1 LSLYQASQIEE
12 GKPLRLLP
20 VASWAAWGLVVA
32 GGSSILFG
40 SVLGLGP
47 RRCILRSVFGI
58 PCPVCGMS
66 HTVRRFGGGHVLA
79 ALSTDPLAVVVLA
92 LVASVCALSIRY
104 LLVGV
109 SSLQM
114 TRLWTLRLLLM
125 AGVLLAVRWGCMAFL
140 DWPRLT

>member
-1 LSLYQASQIEE
+1 
-12 GKPLRLLP
+12 
-20 VASWAAWGLVVA
+20 
-32 GGSSILFG
+32 
-40 SVLGLGP
+40 
-47 RRCILRSVFGI
+47 
-58 PCPVCGMS
+58 MS

-79 ALSTDPLAVVVLA
+79 ALSTDLFAVVVLA
-92 LVASVCALSIRY
+92 LVATVCALSIRY

-114 TRLWTLRLLLM
+114 TRLWTFRLLLM